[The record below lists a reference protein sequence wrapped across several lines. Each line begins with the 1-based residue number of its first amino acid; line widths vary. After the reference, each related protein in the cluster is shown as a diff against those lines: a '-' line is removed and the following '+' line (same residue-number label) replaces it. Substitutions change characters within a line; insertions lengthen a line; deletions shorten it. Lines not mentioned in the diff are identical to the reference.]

1 MTEPNWGLA
10 IIEVIKYTV
19 PALIVFITVYYLSK
33 QFFQAQQEMALI
45 KDRTQNRDKTMTI
58 KLQAYER
65 LMLYAD
71 RMDVVNMALRLNQK
85 DISAQD
91 LMQAMLI
98 SVQKE
103 YEHNSAQQIYVS
115 ETLWQILS
123 QAKTGTVNLIRA
135 AHENCET
142 EATSQ
147 DFLRQ
152 LQNKMQEVKLN
163 PADQA
168 KLALRSE
175 AAAVLNL

>member
-1 MTEPNWGLA
+1 
-10 IIEVIKYTV
+10 
-19 PALIVFITVYYLSK
+19 
-33 QFFQAQQEMALI
+33 
-45 KDRTQNRDKTMTI
+45 
-58 KLQAYER
+58 
-65 LMLYAD
+65 
-71 RMDVVNMALRLNQK
+71 MDVVNMALRLNQK
-85 DISAQD
+85 DINAQD

-115 ETLWQILS
+115 ETLWQVLS
-123 QAKTGTVNLIRA
+123 QARTGTVNLIRA
-135 AHENCET
+135 AYENCKT

-175 AAAVLNL
+175 AATVLNL